1 MAPKEGNSQR
11 RHAAAGTV
19 TGTTA
24 SKKSFNA
31 GINMSRISGIKPAMT
46 ALTQDSSTGAS
57 KNTSAGTN
65 VTGGTGG
72 TACRAEEVGK
82 KQHRKSQI
90 EVPEACLSK
99 SVR

>member
-1 MAPKEGNSQR
+1 MAPKEGNNQR

-19 TGTTA
+19 PGTTA
-24 SKKSFNA
+24 SKKGFNT
-31 GINMSRISGIKPAMT
+31 GINMSRISGIKPIT
-46 ALTQDSSTGAS
+46 AQTQDSSTGAS
-57 KNTSAGTN
+57 NNTSTGTN